1 MKDYIKIDMNTYS
14 RAEHFA
20 LFHDCAYPYVGVTV
34 DVDITDFLSR
44 VKAKGYPLFMSIMWC
59 AAKAANSI
67 PEFRRRLLDGEII
80 EFSSCVTNHTVAR
93 TDGTFGY
100 CTLDP
105 AMPFEDFLPAALSH
119 QAEIAAGKGLGDME
133 DVLPQ
138 IFISTVTNIAF
149 TAIVQPTPIPADSNP
164 RITWG
169 KYRPINGRQ
178 MLPVA
183 TLCNH
188 ALMDGYH
195 LGLFYE
201 AFEKEIAVFGAGETK
216 I

>member
-34 DVDITDFLSR
+34 DVDITDFIAR

>member
-1 MKDYIKIDMNTYS
+1 MNTYS

-34 DVDITDFLSR
+34 DVDITDFIAR

>member
-1 MKDYIKIDMNTYS
+1 MKDYIKIDMATYN

-34 DVDITDFLSR
+34 DVDITDFLAR

-80 EFSSCVTNHTVAR
+80 EFPSCVTNHTVAR
-93 TDGTFGY
+93 ADGTFGY

-105 AMPFEDFLPAALSH
+105 AMPFEEFLPTALSH
-119 QAEIAAGKGLGDME
+119 QAEIAAGTGLGDME
-133 DVLPQ
+133 EVLPQ

-169 KYRPINGRQ
+169 KYRKVEGRQ

-201 AFEKEIAVFGAGETK
+201 AFERELALFAQPEIRA
-216 I
+216 

>member
-1 MKDYIKIDMNTYS
+1 MKDYIKIDMKTYS

>member
-1 MKDYIKIDMNTYS
+1 MKEYIKIDMETYN
-14 RAEHFA
+14 RAGHFA

-34 DVDITDFLSR
+34 DVDITDFLAR

-67 PEFRRRLLDGEII
+67 PEFRRRILDGGII
-80 EFSSCVTNHTVAR
+80 EFPSCVTNHTVAR
-93 TDGTFGY
+93 TDGTYGY

-105 AMPFEDFLPAALSH
+105 AMPFEEFLPMALVH
-119 QAEIAAGKGLGDME
+119 QAEIAAGSGLGDME

-138 IFISTVTNIAF
+138 IFISTVTNIPF
-149 TAIVQPTPIPADSNP
+149 TAIIQPTPIPADSNP

-169 KYRPINGRQ
+169 KYRPMEGRM
-178 MLPVA
+178 MLPLS
-183 TLCNH
+183 TQCNH
-188 ALMDGYH
+188 ALVDGFH
-195 LGLFYE
+195 LGAFYE
-201 AFEKEIAVFGAGETK
+201 AFEREITVFGTAEIK

>member
-1 MKDYIKIDMNTYS
+1 MKDYIKIDMATYN

-34 DVDITDFLSR
+34 DVDITDFIAR

-93 TDGTFGY
+93 SDGTFGY

-105 AMPFEDFLPAALSH
+105 SMPFEEFLPVALAH
-119 QAEIAAGKGLGDME
+119 QAEIAAGTGLGDMG

-149 TAIVQPTPIPADSNP
+149 TGIVQPTPIPADSNP

-169 KYRPINGRQ
+169 KYRLMEGKQ
-178 MLPVA
+178 MLPLS

-201 AFEKEIAVFGAGETK
+201 AFEREIAVFGAEYK
-216 I
+216 II

>member
-34 DVDITDFLSR
+34 DVDITDFIAR

-138 IFISTVTNIAF
+138 IFISTVTNMAF

-201 AFEKEIAVFGAGETK
+201 AFERELSLFAQPEIKA
-216 I
+216 

>member
-34 DVDITDFLSR
+34 DVDITDFIAR
-44 VKAKGYPLFMSIMWC
+44 VKANGYPLFMSIMWC